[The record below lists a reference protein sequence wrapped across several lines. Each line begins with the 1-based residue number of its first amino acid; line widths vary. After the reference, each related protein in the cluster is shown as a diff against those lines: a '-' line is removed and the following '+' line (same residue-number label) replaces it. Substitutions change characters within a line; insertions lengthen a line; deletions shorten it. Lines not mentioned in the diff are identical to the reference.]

1 MSKFEI
7 AKQVAAAK
15 RQRMWGEFKVMVL
28 ALSGVEE
35 DGESLSKTANGGKG
49 AGLMAYTKALWE
61 SVKDSFESQ

>member
-15 RQRMWGEFKVMVL
+15 RQQIFNKFEAKVL
-28 ALSGVEE
+28 TLSGVEVR
-35 DGESLSKTANGGKG
+35 GESLSKTANGGKG